1 LDSPNQDRIYPSKN
15 GSKNEKVTRRHFL
28 KLVGAAGTVATLTTV
43 IPFSRIFAGT
53 NNDTNF
59 NKTGSENQ
67 PVVQQVIQTHSF
79 NLDAAE
85 PQFSSQTGTRTLMN
99 AGNFPILQGMGA
111 ALLRLK
117 KGGIR
122 EPHWHPNAAELSLCI
137 GGNTEMTIFGN
148 NAARDTFVIKA
159 GDLTFVPKGYLHG
172 IQNFSNVEAKFIV
185 VYDNERPEN
194 LGISGAVGSLSPRV
208 LDRSLGINPPGL
220 FDQLNYDSTKDVL
233 IGPRPIDISSGNVQ
247 DTPNTHKFN
256 LGGINPQLQTS
267 GGSGALGSVGFFPI
281 LKGLACYL
289 IRLKPSGI
297 IEPHV
302 HPNAAELNYVLN
314 GKARF
319 TVLSPGGEVQSSEV
333 GQGQVIF
340 VPTGYFHYIE
350 NPDSLNG
357 GEVASFF
364 GNENPEFI
372 GIAAGLGSY
381 SNDVLSSVFNVD
393 PKFFATLPRLKQNV
407 FLASG
412 T

>member
-1 LDSPNQDRIYPSKN
+1 LDTPNQNRTDTSENESNK
-15 GSKNEKVTRRHFL
+15 EKVTRHDFL

-43 IPFSRIFAGT
+43 IPFSRVFAST
-53 NNDTNF
+53 NNDTNI
-59 NKTGSENQ
+59 NQTGSMNQ
-67 PVVQQVIQTHSF
+67 PMVQQTTQTHSF
-79 NLDAAE
+79 NLDAAK
-85 PQFSSQTGTRTLMN
+85 PQFSSTTGTRTLMN
-99 AGNFPILQGMGA
+99 ADNFPILKGMGA
-111 ALLRLK
+111 ALLRLQ

-137 GGNTEMTIFGN
+137 GGNAEMTIFGN
-148 NAARDTFVIKA
+148 NAARDTFTIKL
-159 GDLTFVPKGYLHG
+159 GDLTFVPKGYLHD
-172 IQNFSNVEAKFIV
+172 IQNIGDVEAKFVV

-194 LGISGAVGSLSPRV
+194 LGISGAVGSLSPQV
-208 LDRSLGINPPGL
+208 LDRSFGINPPGL
-220 FDQLNYDSTKDVL
+220 FDQLNYDSSKDVI
-233 IGPRPIDISSGNVQ
+233 IGPRPVDNSSGNVP
-247 DTPNTHKFN
+247 DTPNAHKFN
-256 LGGINPQLQTS
+256 LGSINPQLQTS
-267 GGSGALGSVGFFPI
+267 GGTGALGSVSFFPV

-302 HPNAAELNYVLN
+302 HPNAAELNYVIN

-319 TVLSPGGEVQSSEV
+319 TVLSPGGDVQSSEV

-350 NPDSLNG
+350 NPDSVKG
-357 GEVASFF
+357 GDVASFF

-381 SNDVLSSVFNVD
+381 SNDVLSTVFNVD

>member
-1 LDSPNQDRIYPSKN
+1 MDSPNQDRKDPSEN
-15 GSKNEKVTRRHFL
+15 GSKNGKVTRRHFL
-28 KLVGAAGTVATLTTV
+28 KLVGAAGAVATLTTV
-43 IPFSRIFAGT
+43 IPFSKVFAGT
-53 NNDTNF
+53 NNDMNI
-59 NKTGSENQ
+59 NKTGSINQ
-67 PVVQQVIQTHSF
+67 PVVQQKIQTHSF

-85 PQFSSQTGTRTLMN
+85 PQFNSQTGSRTLMN
-99 AGNFPILQGMGA
+99 ADNFPILQGMGA

-137 GGNTEMTIFGN
+137 AGNTEMTIFGN

-159 GDLTFVPKGYLHG
+159 GDLTFVPKGYLHD
-172 IQNFSNVEAKFIV
+172 IQNIGDVEAKFIV

-220 FDQLNYDSTKDVL
+220 FDQFNYDSTKDVL
-233 IGPRPIDISSGNVQ
+233 IGPRPIDISSGNVP
-247 DTPNTHKFN
+247 DAPNAHKFN
-256 LGGINPQLQTS
+256 LGNINPQLQTS

-314 GKARF
+314 GNARF

-340 VPTGYFHYIE
+340 VPSGYFHYIE
-350 NPDSLNG
+350 NPDTVNG